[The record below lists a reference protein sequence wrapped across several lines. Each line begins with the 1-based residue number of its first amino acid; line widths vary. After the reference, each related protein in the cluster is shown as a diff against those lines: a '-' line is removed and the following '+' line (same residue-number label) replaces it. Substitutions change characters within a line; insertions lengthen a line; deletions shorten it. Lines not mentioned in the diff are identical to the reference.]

1 MKNFLFFLAAG
12 FVLASCEKETKDC
25 PGAIDK
31 TFPLAGF
38 TKITAAETF
47 TLRVTQGPFFSI
59 NAKGC
64 ADDLADLNVSVNSGG
79 FLQIGY
85 NRYKGGRYKME
96 FDVTMPVLNSF
107 NLGGAATGT
116 ATGFDV
122 QPTFLRA
129 VLDGTAQC
137 TINGLPQKVEA
148 SCGGAGTL
156 TLTGTTDLLNG
167 NFGGNSSLKG
177 YGATAKEA
185 DVNTDGTAKI
195 YVSAQQK
202 LTARAAGASRIYYKG
217 SPAATDLE
225 QVAEGRIIHE

>member
-1 MKNFLFFLAAG
+1 MKIFLFLLAAG
-12 FVLASCEKETKDC
+12 LVLASCEKERKDC
-25 PGAIDK
+25 PGAIEK
-31 TFPLAGF
+31 AFALTGF

-47 TLRVTQGPFFSI
+47 DLRVTQGASFSI
-59 NAKGC
+59 KARGC
-64 ADDLADLNVSVNSGG
+64 ADDVADLTLSVNNGG

-85 NRYKGGRYKME
+85 NRYKSGRYKME
-96 FDVTMPVLNSF
+96 FDVTMPALNSF

-122 QPTFLRA
+122 QPTFLRT

-148 SCGGAGTL
+148 SNGGASML
-156 TLTGTTDLLNG
+156 TLTGTTGLLSG
-167 NFGGNSSLKG
+167 NFAGSSSLKG

-217 SPAATDLE
+217 SPAATDLQE
-225 QVAEGRIIHE
+225 VSGGKIIHE